1 MATLSSN
8 LSDDAIGR
16 ARRLVASSAG
26 SGPGSGSPVGAN
38 SGNHTSSC
46 CSNSTATLMP
56 ICTTSGAHPTTFVVS
71 RTRSSSSSATIAMT
85 YGGLIAGSHWWTFTV
100 YPTTVARPDT
110 STTSISVE
118 WQYGQTGV
126 GGKSN
131 APHGMLR
138 CTRNTPSLPAVQKN
152 SFSGVS
158 SGRGRDGTARPGSAR
173 RTWRSSPKSGGRTL
187 AVWPRAPRP
196 RHGGAVRATSRC
208 GAWRRDP

>member
-1 MATLSSN
+1 
-8 LSDDAIGR
+8 
-16 ARRLVASSAG
+16 
-26 SGPGSGSPVGAN
+26 
-38 SGNHTSSC
+38 
-46 CSNSTATLMP
+46 
-56 ICTTSGAHPTTFVVS
+56 
-71 RTRSSSSSATIAMT
+71 MT

-138 CTRNTPSLPAVQKN
+138 CTRKTPSLPDVQKN

-158 SGRGRDGTARPGSAR
+158 SGRGRDGTARPGSSPSDMAFFPGVRWQDPGSLASSAAATPR
-173 RTWRSSPKSGGRTL
+173 RG
-187 AVWPRAPRP
+187 RP
-196 RHGGAVRATSRC
+196 RYFSMWSMASRPVIARTRA
-208 GAWRRDP
+208 GQG